1 MSSTTADARRPPLR
15 FRPRRW
21 PTLATLI
28 LLTVL
33 LALGT
38 WQLRRLQWKEGLIAL
53 REAALSVTPEPLPI
67 EADDWRAWEFRP
79 VTVTGTFDHGAEQL
93 FGLQARDGRPGHHVL
108 TPLVRGD
115 GPAVLIDRG
124 WVPLDR
130 VHPAARREGQVAG
143 KITITGLARYRGD
156 DRPSWLT
163 PTNEPQNL
171 TWYWYD
177 LPAIEVTLG
186 RDVLPVVVEADAS
199 ANPGGLP
206 VGGQTRIELS
216 NRHLQYVVT
225 WYGLALTLIGV
236 YLAFS
241 FERKTPDR

>member
-1 MSSTTADARRPPLR
+1 MSSTTADLGRPPLR

-28 LLTVL
+28 ALAIL

-38 WQLRRLQWKEGLIAL
+38 WQLQRLTWKEGLIAA
-53 REAALSVTPEPLPI
+53 REAALSATPVPLPS
-67 EADDWRAWEFRP
+67 ESEDWRAWEFRR
-79 VTVTGTFDHGAEQL
+79 VSVTGVFDHDAEQL
-93 FGLQARDGRPGHHVL
+93 FGLQALGGRPGHHVL
-108 TPLVRGD
+108 TPLVREN

-130 VHPAARREGQVAG
+130 AHPLARGEGQVPG
-143 KITITGLARYRGD
+143 QVTITGIARYRAD
-156 DRPSWLT
+156 DRPGWLT
-163 PTNEPQNL
+163 PANEPDERI
-171 TWYWYD
+171 WYGYD
-177 LPAIEVTLG
+177 LDALETATDLAL
-186 RDVLPVVVEADAS
+186 LPVVVEADAT

-206 VGGQTRIELS
+206 VGGQTRIELP

-241 FERKTPDR
+241 LERKPPYR

>member
-1 MSSTTADARRPPLR
+1 MSSTTADAGRRPLR
-15 FRPRRW
+15 FRPRLW

-28 LLTVL
+28 GFVVL

-38 WQLRRLQWKEGLIAL
+38 WQLQRLMWKQSLIAD
-53 REAALSVTPEPLPI
+53 REAALALPAVPLPV
-67 EADDWRAWEFRP
+67 DDHDWQAWEFRK
-79 VTVTGTFDHGAEQL
+79 VAVTGTFDHEAEQL
-93 FGLQARDGRPGHHVL
+93 FGFQARGGRPGHHVL
-108 TPLVRGD
+108 TPLVRAE

-124 WVPLDR
+124 WVPLDQ
-130 VHPAARREGQVAG
+130 VHPAARRAGQLDGEVTVEG
-143 KITITGLARYRGD
+143 IARYRAD
-156 DRPSWLT
+156 DRPGWLT
-163 PTNEPQNL
+163 PAHEPGGL

-177 LPAIEVTLG
+177 LETLG
-186 RDVLPVVVEADAS
+186 RATGQDLLPVVVEADAT

-206 VGGQTRIELS
+206 VGGQTRIELP

-241 FERKTPDR
+241 IKRQTRRP